1 MTNRHGFYTHLPY
14 RLLACILCG
23 LSLVVVSACASHVD
37 DKFAAETFDENT
49 EPLTNAVVGSP
60 TGTVVIGPDG
70 RIVST
75 ANSSASAGA
84 AGGAGTSGVRTA
96 SGIVTVTATS
106 TDTSISTGSGTTTA
120 TSIGT
125 GVGIGSGT
133 IIGVGTS
140 TGTGANTGTG
150 TGAGSSSGSSGG
162 SFDGGILGDGG
173 ISEDGGSS
181 GGGGFGSWHFDD
193 CSPTSHFLID
203 SSGEGA
209 NAQQALHADC
219 VTGIS
224 GLGVD
229 IRSAKDIIQVPDE
242 PQFTVG
248 PRVAV
253 AAWVNPTTVSGDQ
266 PIVIKRL
273 NNQTSFSLGIHDGN
287 IQMSVVLTTGKTVIS
302 QAPIAAGTWTHVAGM
317 FDGTFVFLF
326 IDGQQFGQ
334 VYGAGTLR
342 DVFAP
347 IRIGATTQTQHFNG
361 IIDEVFLSTEPTDA
375 STLEALACLSH
386 PSTFAVNP
394 AVGPPVTFDTDVHY
408 DIGVTDND
416 VGFCQNNQSKEY
428 EVFVSSP
435 DSTFNISQDTF
446 FQTAQQGQTVTFGV
460 DVTATDSADPGIDQL
475 PFQIFDFGG
484 TGGFEQFFGNL
495 TFDLL
500 APSGCFVFTGRELM
514 IRDTSVVDDPVRT
527 FGSTTGFGFAGID
540 GGISGSSG
548 GGVSS
553 GGGGISGSSGIAFPG
568 VALAPSVSRVAVS
581 LGASSDSGVASVDAA
596 PPPLVD
602 GGAGSA
608 SQGVWTFGHLL
619 REAAPTAEQAPAMAL
634 QLFQHWLTDQTV
646 NGFTVTARPAIQQ
659 VLLDIWPKTASG
671 DLDLDQAP
679 LTLEAIVSR
688 VDLRNLNA
696 GSAGE
701 GRFVFGVNGPG
712 FPQQFT
718 VILEYNLPAQ
728 TPQDVLDWANRWHNL
743 SSLPFPSEQYN
754 TALEAVTRQFSDRN
768 ASPASVNGSALVSLR
783 TNEIALSFQWEL
795 RQFSLSPATGFFD
808 EIPLTET
815 PDISF
820 NGTTTF
826 SDFVNQNAA
835 GIISEVFGASGTNV
849 TPQFEGQNFQ
859 AGSVFNNLIEWNGPG
874 ITNPDARFHASAN
887 TCNGCHGPETNT
899 TFLMVTPR
907 FPGSEAPLSPFL
919 TGTTAFDDFTGQERT
934 LNDLGRRQADLTSL
948 VCTDGGAPP
957 PDDAGPP
964 VDAGPINDDASP
976 ADAGPPPSRDAE
988 PVLR

>member
-1 MTNRHGFYTHLPY
+1 MTNRHVFYAHLPY

-23 LSLVVVSACASHVD
+23 LSLVVVSGCAAHVD
-37 DKFAAETFDENT
+37 DKFAAESFDENT

-70 RIVST
+70 RIIST
-75 ANSSASAGA
+75 APGD
-84 AGGAGTSGVRTA
+84 AGTSGV
-96 SGIVTVTATS
+96 STATG
-106 TDTSISTGSGTTTA
+106 IGIGIGPSTGTDIGTGTSVGTSTTTTTA

-125 GVGIGSGT
+125 GIRTGG
-133 IIGVGTS
+133 
-140 TGTGANTGTG
+140 GTGVNTGTG
-150 TGAGSSSGSSGG
+150 TGGGSSSGSSGG
-162 SFDGGILGDGG
+162 SFDGGSP
-173 ISEDGGSS
+173 SEDGGADGGAD

-209 NAQQALHADC
+209 NAQQALHAAC
-219 VTGIS
+219 VPGIS

-229 IRSAKDIIQVPDE
+229 IRTAKDIIQVPDE

-273 NNQTSFSLGIHDGN
+273 NNQTAFSLGIHNGN

-375 STLEALACLSH
+375 STLEALACISR
-386 PSTFAVNP
+386 PTTFAVNP

-416 VGFCQNNQSKEY
+416 VGFCQGGRSYNFFTNS
-428 EVFVSSP
+428 FDP
-435 DSTFNISQDTF
+435 TLNISQDSF
-446 FQTAQQGQTVTFGV
+446 FQTAQPGQTVTFGV
-460 DVTATDSADPGIDQL
+460 DVTATDSADPGIDQI
-475 PFQIFDFGG
+475 PFNIFDFGDG
-484 TGGFEQFFGNL
+484 GGFDDLFGNL
-495 TFDLL
+495 TFDLV

-527 FGSTTGFGFAGID
+527 FGSTAGFGFGGFDAGF
-540 GGISGSSG
+540 GGSG
-548 GGVSS
+548 SS
-553 GGGGISGSSGIAFPG
+553 GGGGISSSSGGGIAFP
-568 VALAPSVSRVAVS
+568 AAPPLVGTSRVAGP
-581 LGASSDSGVASVDAA
+581 LGAAIDSGVASVDAA
-596 PPPLVD
+596 PPPFD

-619 REAAPTAEQAPAMAL
+619 REAAPTADQAPAMAL

-659 VLLDIWPKTASG
+659 VLLDIWPKTVSG

-688 VDLRNLNA
+688 VDLRNLSA

-728 TPQDVLDWANRWHNL
+728 TQQDVLDWANRWHSL

-754 TALEAVTRQFSDRN
+754 TALEAITRQFSDRN

-795 RQFSLSPATGFFD
+795 RQFSLSPTTGFFD

-815 PDISF
+815 PDLSF
-820 NGTTTF
+820 NNTTTF

-907 FPGSEAPLSPFL
+907 SPGSEAPLSPFL
-919 TGTTAFDDFTGQERT
+919 TGTTAFDQFTGQPRT
-934 LNDLGRRQADLTSL
+934 LNDLGRRKADLTSL
-948 VCTDGGAPP
+948 VCTDGGAAP

-964 VDAGPINDDASP
+964 SVDAGPPPIDDDASP
-976 ADAGPPPSRDAE
+976 VDAGPPPSFDAE
-988 PVLR
+988 PPVIIGRNPAPPPPR